1 MTYQVLIGA
10 PTAAL
15 ENALTARFEELGDA
29 EVVSVHR
36 TSREVSDTVGK
47 LSGLDV
53 VLIHEDLG
61 PLPVL
66 DLVRDISRNHPQLA
80 VILIVNEV
88 EPDTFTN
95 AMEAGARGLLQ
106 ADATIEQ
113 LSARVTTAAEWSR
126 TLRRHLEAASLDV
139 PVAGRRGSIITFTG
153 AKGGVGT
160 TTTALHLA
168 RIAAR
173 AGRVVCLVDLD
184 LQTGD
189 IPGYFDLKHRRSIVD
204 LVDAADDISAAML
217 SDTLYVHPDGLHI
230 LLAPVEGERGE
241 DVTARAS
248 RQILGAL
255 RSRFDLVIVDC
266 GSAMNEATAMAVEL
280 SDTAVVLVNPDL
292 PALRGAQRL
301 IAMWSR
307 LQIRAPENVTT
318 LLMRHSR
325 RNEIQPDFARKL
337 LGGTMLRTPVP
348 AAYRALEEASNTG
361 APDRLTDEALLRA
374 FGRLAGELG
383 MLTVPAP
390 DDGAPAD
397 AALAAGADQHGTGP
411 HPATVATPARGRPSR
426 HARGESGSLVV
437 EFAAVVPFLGL
448 ALLLVWQVLLVGI
461 TGMYAGHAANE
472 GARQAA
478 ITPGDLAAIRE
489 EATKRVRAPW
499 DAADT
504 FDLAVVERGGRS
516 FVRVTIATPAVIPG
530 VDSPWGITSEA
541 LIIPEG

>member
-1 MTYQVLIGA
+1 MTYQVMIAA

-15 ENALTARFEELGDA
+15 EQALTARFEELSDA

-47 LSGLDV
+47 LPGLDV

-139 PVAGRRGSIITFTG
+139 PVTGRRGSIITFTG

-160 TTTALHLA
+160 TTTAIHLA

-204 LVDAADDISAAML
+204 LVEAADDISAAML
-217 SDTLYVHPDGLHI
+217 ADTLYVHPDGLHI

-266 GSAMNEATAMAVEL
+266 GSAMTEATAMAVEL

-301 IAMWSR
+301 IAMWNR
-307 LQIRAPENVTT
+307 LQIRASENVTT

-337 LGGTMLRTPVP
+337 LGGSMLRTPVP

-361 APDRLTDEALLRA
+361 APDRLTDESLLKA

-390 DDGAPAD
+390 DDAATD
-397 AALAAGADQHGTGP
+397 AALAGAGEN
-411 HPATVATPARGRPSR
+411 PATVATPARGRPSR
-426 HARGESGSLVV
+426 HARSDSGSLIV
-437 EFAAVVPFLGL
+437 EFAAVLPFLGL
-448 ALLLVWQVLLVGI
+448 ALLIAWQVLLVGL

-478 ITPGDLAAIRE
+478 ITPDDPAAIRE
-489 EATKRVRAPW
+489 EAVKRVRAPW
-499 DAADT
+499 DGEDT
-504 FDLAVVERGGRS
+504 LDVAVVQREGRS

-530 VDSPWGITSEA
+530 VDSPWDISSEA
-541 LIIPEG
+541 LIIPER